1 MNKEYWENCRRCAA
15 VKEREGL
22 SNSAELQHYFIT
34 RVDSLVRGV
43 GKRMGGWS
51 EMMDGGELAAGTT
64 VFSWIGIE
72 HGIKAARKGLP
83 VVMMPGGSCYLD
95 MACTEKERGHYWAG
109 LLPMERVYAFNP
121 LVPDSLTPEERSRVL
136 GVEAAL
142 WGEMANKPAWYAEYQ
157 LFPRLCA
164 VAEVAWTPQ
173 EERDFGDFAARLERT
188 HYRRLYEAGIRF
200 RVPFPEVTYVDGV
213 LRRRLMRGQWCVI
226 RRTGASRPVFRL
238 PMRLPSGR
246 RCRSVTVSG
255 RFSRPTGEA
264 LPTGW

>member
-1 MNKEYWENCRRCAA
+1 M
-15 VKEREGL
+15 
-22 SNSAELQHYFIT
+22 
-34 RVDSLVRGV
+34 
-43 GKRMGGWS
+43 
-51 EMMDGGELAAGTT
+51 
-64 VFSWIGIE
+64 FSWIGIG
-72 HGIKAARKGLP
+72 HGIEAARKGLP

-109 LLPMERVYAFNP
+109 LLPMEKVYAFNP

-142 WGEMANKPAWYAEYQ
+142 WGEMADKPAWYAEYQ

-173 EERDFGDFAARLERT
+173 EERDFGDFTARLERT

-200 RVPFPEVTYVDGV
+200 RVPFPEVTYADGV
-213 LRRRLMRGQWCVI
+213 LRAEAPYA
-226 RRTGASRPVFRL
+226 GAVVRYTADGSEPTCFST
-238 PMRLPSGR
+238 PMSLPSGR

-255 RFSRPTGEA
+255 RFHAPLGKHRQRDGEA
-264 LPTGW
+264 TLPEDEGGDEYRPAREDEGGCADGRG